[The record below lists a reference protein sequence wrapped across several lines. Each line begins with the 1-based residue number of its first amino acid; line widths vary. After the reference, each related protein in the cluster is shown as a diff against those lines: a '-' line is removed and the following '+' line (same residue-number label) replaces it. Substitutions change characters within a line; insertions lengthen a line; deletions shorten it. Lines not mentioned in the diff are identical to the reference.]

1 MYDSRLVGLAG
12 GHNFRDFGGYPTEDG
27 RHVRWGML
35 YRSGVMSHLD
45 ANDVGTLRALGIET
59 ICDLR
64 TAEERR
70 HRPTKWHE
78 TKTEMLAD
86 DATQPTA
93 TLQALLADPGATR
106 ADMAAA
112 MVALYAELPF
122 KHISMYRL
130 MMRRLAEGRAPLLV
144 NCSAGKDRTG
154 VGVAIVLRALGVSP
168 RLVEEDYLASNY
180 LLDVPRL
187 LSDSGYEEM
196 RRQNPEATSA
206 MMVVGADYLASAF
219 EAMDARCGSFHAYLT
234 NKLEIDADDLRR
246 IRALLLD

>member
-1 MYDSRLVGLAG
+1 MYDGRLVRLAG
-12 GHNFRDFGGYPTEDG
+12 GHNFRDFGGYTTEDG
-27 RHVRWGML
+27 RHLRRGML
-35 YRSGVMSHLD
+35 FRSGVMSHIDSGD
-45 ANDVGTLRALGIET
+45 AVTLRALGIET

-70 HRPTKWHE
+70 HRPTKWHGAA
-78 TKTEMLAD
+78 TEMLAD

-93 TLQALLADPGATR
+93 TLQALLADPYATR

-122 KHISMYRL
+122 KHVSMYRL

-187 LSDSGYEEM
+187 LADSGYEEM
-196 RRQNPEATSA
+196 RRENPDATSA
-206 MMVVGADYLASAF
+206 MMVVSADYLASAF
-219 EAMDARCGSFHAYLT
+219 DAMDERCGSFGAYLAE
-234 NKLEIDADDLRR
+234 KLEVDAGDIRR
-246 IRALLLD
+246 IRTLLLD